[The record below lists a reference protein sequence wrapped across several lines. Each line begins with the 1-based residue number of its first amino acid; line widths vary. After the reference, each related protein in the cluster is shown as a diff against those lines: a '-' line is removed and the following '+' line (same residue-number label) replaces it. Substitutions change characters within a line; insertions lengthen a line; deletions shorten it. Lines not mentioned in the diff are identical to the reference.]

1 MKTLRTI
8 LERLEAVWCMMTAR
22 NVICAR
28 LVYGV
33 VPEEDELTVWR
44 FGRWIPADFEA
55 VGRLAE
61 ERQNEELAEELVK
74 ELLQ

>member
-44 FGRWIPADFEA
+44 FGRWKHSDFDD
-55 VGRLAE
+55 VGRLAGEIQDE
-61 ERQNEELAEELVK
+61 EMAEQLVK